1 MIKLLIIIAVYFYIQ
16 FKAFQNAE
24 SVICKAP
31 NKFAHIFAPPGTGK
45 TTLCA
50 HFVRQAII
58 EGKKIYSNVPI
69 RHAKKI
75 NLKKLG
81 YIDISNAILI
91 IDEGGAELGNRNWHK
106 NLDENNIRFLKKHRH
121 YNVDVFVFS
130 QTWNDVD
137 NKLRDLTTSLYMLKK
152 SKIPFYIRAR
162 CIKKTMDLINGQI
175 LQFFEW
181 DPKNDFKFFTP
192 TTWAY
197 FNSYDVEELESVDS
211 PYYTLVDLK

>member
-1 MIKLLIIIAVYFYIQ
+1 MILIIILLIINTYFA
-16 FKAFQNAE
+16 FKNAE
-24 SVICKAP
+24 RVICKAP

-50 HFVRQAII
+50 SLVRKAMI
-58 EGKKIYSNVPI
+58 ENKKVYSNVPI
-69 RHAKKI
+69 RGAIKI
-75 NLKKLG
+75 DLKKMG
-81 YIDISNAILI
+81 YVEIRDSILI

-121 YNVDVFVFS
+121 YNVDVYVLS

-152 SKIPFYIRAR
+152 SKIPFKIKAC

-175 LQFFEW
+175 VQFFEW
-181 DPKNDFKFFTP
+181 DPKNNFSFFTP
-192 TTWAY
+192 KCWAY
-197 FNSYDVEELESVDS
+197 FNSYDTERNLKKLEKII
-211 PYYTLVDLK
+211 YTQIDIK